1 MMPLTLVPVA
11 QRGSLDIRTEM
22 GPLRLRP
29 SEIAVIPRGVRFHV
43 SVVEGPIRG
52 YIAETFLNHFEL
64 PELGIVGSSGLA
76 NPRDFQI
83 PRLQPYTPGPD
94 TEIINK
100 YCGELFT
107 ATMKGTV
114 FTVVGW
120 HGTSFPFKYD
130 LGK

>member
-1 MMPLTLVPVA
+1 VA
-11 QRGSLDIRTEM
+11 QRGVIDIKTEM
-22 GPLRLRP
+22 GPIRLRP
-29 SEIAVIPRGVRFHV
+29 NEIAVIPRGVRFHV

-52 YIAETFLNHFEL
+52 YAVETFMNHFEL
-64 PELGIVGSSGLA
+64 PELGIIGASGLA
-76 NPRDFQI
+76 NARDFQI

-100 YCGELFT
+100 YCGELFS
-107 ATMKGTV
+107 ATMKGSV
-114 FTVVGW
+114 FNVIGW